1 VLIKIASIS
10 KKFPHFQIFKL
21 KKFCNLYLLF
31 TLKQINMHFL
41 WFILLGAVA
50 GWLAGQI
57 TKGGGFGLLGNI
69 IVGIL
74 GAVIGGWLAGVLGIL
89 TTNLLGELLVATGG
103 AVVLLFVVS
112 LIKKS

>member
-1 VLIKIASIS
+1 
-10 KKFPHFQIFKL
+10 
-21 KKFCNLYLLF
+21 
-31 TLKQINMHFL
+31 MHFI

-74 GAVIGGWLAGVLGIL
+74 GAVIGGWLAGSLGIWSSS
-89 TTNLLGELLVATGG
+89 LLGELLIATGG
-103 AVVLLFVVS
+103 AIVLLFLIG
-112 LIKKS
+112 LIKK

>member
-1 VLIKIASIS
+1 
-10 KKFPHFQIFKL
+10 
-21 KKFCNLYLLF
+21 
-31 TLKQINMHFL
+31 MHFL

-74 GAVIGGWLAGVLGIL
+74 GAVVGGWLAGVIGIL
-89 TTNLLGELLVATGG
+89 PTNLLGELLVATGG

-112 LIKKS
+112 LIRKS